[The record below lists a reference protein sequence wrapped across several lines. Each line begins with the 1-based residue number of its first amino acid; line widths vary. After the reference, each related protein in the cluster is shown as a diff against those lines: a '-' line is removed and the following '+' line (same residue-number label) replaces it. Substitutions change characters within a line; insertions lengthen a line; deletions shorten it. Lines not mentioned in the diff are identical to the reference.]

1 MIRYL
6 LITFGFILTII
17 SPLVFMFLNMLF
29 PIYKNA
35 EYLCA
40 LLIGFSG
47 FVIITCSYLND
58 KNS

>member
-1 MIRYL
+1 MKRVI
-6 LITFGFILTII
+6 LIIIGFILAIT

-29 PIYKNA
+29 PDYKNA

-47 FVIITCSYLND
+47 FIITCCSYLND
-58 KNS
+58 END